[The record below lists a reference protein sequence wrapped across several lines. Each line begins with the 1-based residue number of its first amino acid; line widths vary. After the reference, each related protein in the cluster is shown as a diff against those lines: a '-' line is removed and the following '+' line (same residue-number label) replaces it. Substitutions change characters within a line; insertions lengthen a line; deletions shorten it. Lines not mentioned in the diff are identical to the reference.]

1 MHLVQL
7 EHQSWEVTMAEDD
20 KLTFRRYED
29 GDHVTTQWNK
39 DVVQNG
45 LAEICPAYIHRTPPC
60 QASCPSGHDIRGWLS
75 IVRGIDKPVGDTTW
89 QEYAFRRMTMAN
101 PFPSVMGRVCPAPC
115 EDGCNR
121 NEVEEAVG
129 INAVEQY
136 VGDWAL
142 QQNLTYPT
150 PAQDSGKKVAIV
162 GGGCAGLTA
171 AFFLRQNGH
180 ACTIFDEYA
189 QLGGMMVFGIPGY
202 RTPRSVLEGEI
213 NRIIDMGV
221 EVKLNTRV
229 GTDVSVQELE
239 RDYDAIFW
247 GIGAVA
253 GKTLPIPGGDAA
265 NVVDGMSYLR
275 AFNED
280 RLKYLSGR
288 ILVIGAGDTS
298 MDVLAVARRI
308 GNIHNTTQ
316 KDRPENVILGYT
328 VHDVASVARRN
339 GADVWVVYRRPIT
352 QAPATKHE
360 LDAVIREGV
369 EIHDGLSPVEV
380 IKDEDGRAKALR
392 VVPVELVNGELKTK
406 DGEEFDI
413 ECSLIVSATGQT
425 GDFTGIEE
433 FDNGHGL
440 MDADKVYQVVGKPGH
455 FVGGDAIKPHLL
467 TTAIGQASIAAEGIH
482 HYLMG
487 KEIPARPK
495 VDTHHFKLLDEL
507 RERELEPTQFDNV
520 DAWGTDAANF
530 AVHNYED
537 RAATEIA
544 TSDQLHLAYFEQV
557 PMNRRQE
564 ANITSEDVLNNFH
577 ERFSALEEQK
587 TIDEAK
593 RCMSCGMCF
602 ECDNCVVYCPE
613 DAIFRVK
620 KEQRAM
626 GRYVDTDYDKC
637 VGCHICADVCPSG
650 YIKMGLSY

>member
-1 MHLVQL
+1 M
-7 EHQSWEVTMAEDD
+7 EE

-29 GDHVTTQWNK
+29 GDHVTTQWSK

-45 LAEICPAYIHRTPPC
+45 LSEICPTYVHRTPPC

-75 IVRGIDKPVGDTTW
+75 IVRGIDKPVGDMTW
-89 QEYAFRRMTMAN
+89 QEHAFRRMTMSN

-142 QQNLTYPT
+142 DQNLTYSVPE
-150 PAQDSGKKVAIV
+150 QDSGKKVAIV

-171 AFFLRQNGH
+171 AYFLRQKGH
-180 ACTIFDEYA
+180 ACTVFDEYD

-229 GTDVSVQELE
+229 GTDVSVEELE
-239 RDYDAIFW
+239 RDYDAVFW
-247 GIGAVA
+247 GIGAVS
-253 GKTLPIPGGDAA
+253 GKKLPIPGGDAP

-280 RLKYLSGR
+280 RLKYISGR
-288 ILVIGAGDTS
+288 ILVIGAGDTA

-308 GNIHNTTQ
+308 GNIHNVTV
-316 KDRPENVILGYT
+316 KDRPESVILGHT
-328 VHDVASVARRN
+328 VHDVASVAKRT
-339 GADVWVVYRRPIT
+339 GADVWVVYRRPISE
-352 QAPATKHE
+352 APATKHE

-380 IKDEDGRAKALR
+380 ILDEDGRAKALR
-392 VVPVELVNGELKTK
+392 VVPVELVDGKLVPKE
-406 DGEEFDI
+406 GEEFDI
-413 ECSLIVSATGQT
+413 ECTLIVSATGQT
-425 GDFTGIEE
+425 GDYTGIEE
-433 FDNGHGL
+433 FDNGWGL
-440 MDADKVYQVVGKPGH
+440 MNADKVYQVEGKPGH
-455 FVGGDAIKPHLL
+455 FVAGDAVNPHLL
-467 TTAIGQASIAAEGIH
+467 TTAIGQASIAAEGLH
-482 HYLMG
+482 HYMMDQ
-487 KEIPARPK
+487 EIPSRPK
-495 VDTHHFKLLDEL
+495 IDTHHFKLLDEL
-507 RERELEPTQFDNV
+507 RVRELEPAAFETHE
-520 DAWGTDAANF
+520 AWGTDTAEF
-530 AVHNYED
+530 AIHNYED
-537 RAATEIA
+537 RSATEIA
-544 TSDQLHLAYFEQV
+544 THDQLHMAYFDHE
-557 PMNRRQE
+557 PMNRRDE
-564 ANITSEDVLNNFH
+564 ANITADKVLNNFQ

-587 TIDEAK
+587 TIDEAA

-620 KEQRAM
+620 KDQRAM

-650 YIKMGLSY
+650 YIKMGLHY

>member
-1 MHLVQL
+1 M
-7 EHQSWEVTMAEDD
+7 ED

-29 GDHVTTQWNK
+29 GDYVTKQWSK

-45 LAEICPAYIHRTPPC
+45 LSEICPTYVHRTPPC

-75 IVRGIDKPVGDTTW
+75 IVRGIDKPVGDMTW
-89 QEYAFRRMTMAN
+89 QEHAFRRMSMSN

-142 QQNLTYPT
+142 EQNMTYSVPEH
-150 PAQDSGKKVAIV
+150 DSGKKVAIV

-171 AFFLRQNGH
+171 AYFLRQKGH
-180 ACTIFDEYA
+180 ACTVFDEYE

-229 GTDVSVQELE
+229 GRDVSVSDLE
-239 RDYDAIFW
+239 RDYDAVFW
-247 GIGAVA
+247 GIGAVS
-253 GKTLPIPGGDAA
+253 GKTLPIPGGDAP

-280 RLKYLSGR
+280 RLKYISGR
-288 ILVIGAGDTS
+288 ILVIGAGDTA

-308 GNIHNTTQ
+308 GNIHGVTQ
-316 KDRPENVILGYT
+316 KDRPESVILGHT
-328 VHDVASVARRN
+328 VHDVASVAKRT
-339 GADVWVVYRRPIT
+339 GADVWVVYRRPISE
-352 QAPATKHE
+352 APATKHE

-392 VVPVELVNGELKTK
+392 VVPVEMVDGKLQPKE
-406 DGEEFDI
+406 GEEFEI
-413 ECSLIVSATGQT
+413 ECTLIVSATGQQ
-425 GDFTGIEE
+425 GDYTGIEE
-433 FDNGHGL
+433 FDNGWGL
-440 MDADKVYQVVGKPGH
+440 MDADNVYQVKDKPGH
-455 FVGGDAIKPHLL
+455 FVAGDAVNPHLL
-467 TTAIGQASIAAEGIH
+467 TTAIGQASIAAEGLH
-482 HYLMG
+482 HYLMDQ
-487 KEIPARPK
+487 EIPSRPK
-495 VDTHHFKLLDEL
+495 IDTHHFKLLEEL
-507 RERELEPTQFDNV
+507 RVRELEPSSFEIQE
-520 DAWGTDAANF
+520 AWGTDTAEF
-530 AVHNYED
+530 AIHNYED
-537 RAATEIA
+537 RSSTELATH
-544 TSDQLHLAYFEQV
+544 DQLHMAYFDHE

-564 ANITSEDVLNNFH
+564 ANITADEVLNNFQ
-577 ERFSALEEQK
+577 ERFSSLEEQK
-587 TIDEAK
+587 AVDEAE

-620 KEQRAM
+620 KDQRAM

-650 YIKMGLSY
+650 YIKMGLTY

>member
-1 MHLVQL
+1 
-7 EHQSWEVTMAEDD
+7 MAED
-20 KLTFRRYED
+20 KLTFRIYED
-29 GDHVTTQWNK
+29 GDHVTSEWNK

-45 LAEICPAYIHRTPPC
+45 LSEICPAYIHRTPPC

-75 IVRGIDKPVGDTTW
+75 IVRGIDKPTGDTTW
-89 QEYAFRRMTMAN
+89 QEYAFRRMAMSN

-129 INAVEQY
+129 INAVEQH

-142 QQNLTYPT
+142 QHNLTFPT
-150 PAQDSGKKVAIV
+150 PGQDSGKKVAIV

-171 AFFLRQNGH
+171 AFFLRQKGH
-180 ACTIFDEYA
+180 ACTIFDEYNA
-189 QLGGMMVFGIPGY
+189 LGGMMVFGIPGY

-229 GTDVSVQELE
+229 GTDVSVKELE

-253 GKTLPIPGGDAA
+253 GRALSVPGGDAP
-265 NVVDGMSYLR
+265 NCVDGMSYLR
-275 AFNED
+275 AFNEG
-280 RLKYLSGR
+280 RLRYLDGR
-288 ILVIGAGDTS
+288 VLVIGAGDTA

-308 GNIHNTTQ
+308 GNINNITE
-316 KDRPENVILGYT
+316 KDRPDNVILGHT
-328 VHDVASVARRN
+328 VHDVATAARRSS
-339 GADVWVVYRRPIT
+339 ADVWVIYRRPISE
-352 QAPATKHE
+352 APATKHE

-369 EIHDGLSPVEV
+369 EIHDRLSPLEV
-380 IKDEDGRAKALR
+380 ILDDMGRAKALK
-392 VVPVELVNGELKTK
+392 VAPVETVDGELQVK
-406 DGEEFDI
+406 EEEAFDI
-413 ECSLIVSATGQT
+413 ECKLIVSAVGQK
-425 GDFTGIEE
+425 GDYTGIEE
-433 FDNGHGL
+433 FDNGWGL
-440 MDADKVYQVVGKPGH
+440 MDADKVFQVVDKPGH

-487 KEIPARPK
+487 QEIPARPK
-495 VDTHHFKLLDEL
+495 IDTHHFKLLDEL
-507 RERELEPTQFDNV
+507 RERELEPKEYGNEEV
-520 DAWGTDAANF
+520 WGTDSADF

-537 RAATEIA
+537 RAKTEIA
-544 TSDQLHLAYFEQV
+544 THDQLHMAYFEEE

-564 ANITSEDVLNNFH
+564 ANITSEDVLNNFQ

-620 KEQRAM
+620 KDQQAM

>member
-1 MHLVQL
+1 M
-7 EHQSWEVTMAEDD
+7 ED

-29 GDHVTTQWNK
+29 GDYVTKQWSK

-45 LAEICPAYIHRTPPC
+45 LSEICPTYVHRTPPC

-75 IVRGIDKPVGDTTW
+75 IVRGIDKPVGDMTW
-89 QEYAFRRMTMAN
+89 QEHAFRRMSMSN

-142 QQNLTYPT
+142 EQNMTYSVPE
-150 PAQDSGKKVAIV
+150 QGSGKNVAIV

-171 AFFLRQNGH
+171 AYFLRQKGH
-180 ACTIFDEYA
+180 ACTVFDEYD

-229 GTDVSVQELE
+229 GRDVSVSDLE
-239 RDYDAIFW
+239 RDYDAVFW
-247 GIGAVA
+247 GIGAVS
-253 GKTLPIPGGDAA
+253 GKTLPIPGGDAP

-280 RLKYLSGR
+280 RLKFISGR
-288 ILVIGAGDTS
+288 ILVIGAGDTA

-308 GNIHNTTQ
+308 GNIHGVTQ
-316 KDRPENVILGYT
+316 KDRPESVILGHT
-328 VHDVASVARRN
+328 VHDVASVAKRT

-352 QAPATKHE
+352 EAPATKHE

-392 VVPVELVNGELKTK
+392 VVPVELVDGKLQPKE
-406 DGEEFDI
+406 GEEFEI
-413 ECSLIVSATGQT
+413 ECTLIVSATGQA
-425 GDFTGIEE
+425 GDYTGIEE
-433 FDNGHGL
+433 FDNGWGL
-440 MDADKVYQVVGKPGH
+440 MDADNVYQVKGKPGH
-455 FVGGDAIKPHLL
+455 FVAGDAVNPHLL
-467 TTAIGQASIAAEGIH
+467 TTAIGQASIAAEGLH
-482 HYLMG
+482 HYLMD
-487 KEIPARPK
+487 KEIPSRPK
-495 VDTHHFKLLDEL
+495 IDTHHFKLLEEL
-507 RERELEPTQFDNV
+507 RVRELEPSSFEIQE
-520 DAWGTDAANF
+520 AWGTDTAEF
-530 AVHNYED
+530 AIHNYED
-537 RAATEIA
+537 RSSTELATH
-544 TSDQLHLAYFEQV
+544 DQLHMAYFDHE

-564 ANITSEDVLNNFH
+564 ANITADEVLNNFQ
-577 ERFSALEEQK
+577 ERFSSLEEQK
-587 TIDEAK
+587 AVDEAE

-620 KEQRAM
+620 KDQRAM

-650 YIKMGLSY
+650 YIKMGLTY

>member
-1 MHLVQL
+1 
-7 EHQSWEVTMAEDD
+7 MAE
-20 KLTFRRYED
+20 KLTFRLYED
-29 GDHVTTQWNK
+29 GDHITKQWSK
-39 DVVQNG
+39 SVVQNG
-45 LAEICPAYIHRTPPC
+45 LSEICPTYIHRTPPC

-75 IVRGIDKPVGDTTW
+75 IVRGIDKPVGDMTW
-89 QEYAFRRMTMAN
+89 QEHAFWRMTSAN

-142 QQNLTYPT
+142 KQDLTFSVPE
-150 PAQDSGKKVAIV
+150 QDSGKKVAII

-171 AFFLRQNGH
+171 AYFLRKQGH
-180 ACTIFDEYA
+180 ACTIFDEYDK
-189 QLGGMMVFGIPGY
+189 LGGMMVFGIPGY
-202 RTPRSVLEGEI
+202 RTPRSVLDGEI

-229 GTDVSVQELE
+229 GTDVSVEELE
-239 RDYDAIFW
+239 RDYDAILW

-253 GKTLPIPGGDAA
+253 GKKLPIPGGDAP

-280 RLKYLSGR
+280 RLKYISGR
-288 ILVIGAGDTS
+288 ILVIGAGDTA

-308 GNIHNTTQ
+308 GNIKNTTQ

-328 VHDVASVARRN
+328 VHDVASIAKRQ
-339 GADVWVVYRRPIT
+339 GADVWVVYRRPIS
-352 QAPATKHE
+352 QAPATQHE
-360 LDAVIREGV
+360 LDAVIQEGV
-369 EIHDGLSPVEV
+369 EIHDGLSPIEV

-392 VVPVELVNGELKTK
+392 VVPVEEVDGKLCPKE
-406 DGEEFDI
+406 GEEFDI
-413 ECSLIVSATGQT
+413 ECTLIVSATGQT
-425 GDFTGIEE
+425 GDYTGIEE
-433 FDNGHGL
+433 FDNGRGL
-440 MDADKVYQVVGKPGH
+440 MDADKTYQVAGKPGH
-455 FVGGDAIKPHLL
+455 FVAGDAINPHLL
-467 TTAIGQASIAAEGIH
+467 TTAIGQASIAAESLH
-482 HYLMG
+482 HYLMD
-487 KEIPARPK
+487 KEIPSRPK
-495 VDTHHFKLLDEL
+495 IDTHHFKLLEEL
-507 RERELEPTQFDNV
+507 RTRELEPAPFDNEE
-520 DAWGTDAANF
+520 AWGTDSSDF
-530 AVHNYED
+530 AIHNYED
-537 RAATEIA
+537 RSKTEIA
-544 TSDQLHLAYFEQV
+544 THDQLHLAYFEHEL
-557 PMNRRQE
+557 MNRRQE
-564 ANITSEDVLNNFH
+564 ANISAESVLNNFQ

-587 TIDEAK
+587 AVDEAA

-620 KEQRAM
+620 KDQRAM

-650 YIKMGLSY
+650 YIKMGLTY

>member
-1 MHLVQL
+1 
-7 EHQSWEVTMAEDD
+7 MAGD
-20 KLTFRRYED
+20 KLTFRRYKD
-29 GDHVTTQWNK
+29 GDYITTQWNK

-45 LAEICPAYIHRTPPC
+45 LSEICPAYIHRTPPC

-89 QEYAFRRMTMAN
+89 QEYAFRRMTMSN

-129 INAVEQY
+129 INAVEQH

-142 QQNLTYPT
+142 QQNLTFPT
-150 PAQDSGKKVAIV
+150 SGSDSGKKVAIV

-171 AFFLRQNGH
+171 AFFLRQKGH
-180 ACTIFDEYA
+180 ACTIFDEYD

-229 GTDVSVQELE
+229 GTDVSVEELE

-247 GIGAVA
+247 GIGAVSGRA
-253 GKTLPIPGGDAA
+253 LSVPGGDAP
-265 NVVDGMSYLR
+265 NCVDGMSYLR
-275 AFNED
+275 AFNEG
-280 RLKYLSGR
+280 RLRYLDGR
-288 ILVIGAGDTS
+288 VLVIGAGDTA

-308 GNIHNTTQ
+308 GNINNITD
-316 KDRPENVILGYT
+316 KDRPDNVILGHT
-328 VHDVASVARRN
+328 VHDVATAARRSS
-339 GADVWVVYRRPIT
+339 ADVWVVYRRPISE
-352 QAPATKHE
+352 APATKHE

-369 EIHDGLSPVEV
+369 EIHDRLSPLEV
-380 IKDEDGRAKALR
+380 ILDDMGRAKALK
-392 VVPVELVNGELKTK
+392 VAPVESVDGELQVKE
-406 DGEEFDI
+406 DEAFDI
-413 ECSLIVSATGQT
+413 ECKLIVSAVGQQ
-425 GDFTGIEE
+425 GDYTGIEE
-433 FDNGHGL
+433 FDNGRGL

-482 HYLMG
+482 HYLLG
-487 KEIPARPK
+487 QEIPKRPK
-495 VDTHHFKLLDEL
+495 IDTHHFKLLDEL
-507 RERELEPTQFDNV
+507 RERELEPEKFEHKE
-520 DAWGTDAANF
+520 AWGTDSANF

-544 TSDQLHLAYFEQV
+544 THDQLHMAYFEEV

-564 ANITSEDVLNNFH
+564 ANITSEDVLNNFQ

-587 TIDEAK
+587 AIDEAK

-620 KEQRAM
+620 KEQHAM
-626 GRYVDTDYDKC
+626 GRYVDTDYNKC

>member
-1 MHLVQL
+1 
-7 EHQSWEVTMAEDD
+7 MAED

-45 LAEICPAYIHRTPPC
+45 LSEICPAYIHRTPPC

-75 IVRGIDKPVGDTTW
+75 IVRGIDKPADGTPW
-89 QEYAFRRMTMAN
+89 EEYAFRRMTVSN

-129 INAVEQY
+129 INSVEQY

-142 QQNLTYPT
+142 KENLTFPT
-150 PAQDSGKKVAIV
+150 PGKDSGKKVAIV

-171 AFFLRQNGH
+171 AFFLRQQGH
-180 ACTIFDEYA
+180 ACTIFDEYD

-213 NRIIDMGV
+213 QRIIDMGV

-229 GTDVSVQELE
+229 GTDVSIEDLE

-253 GKTLPIPGGDAA
+253 GKRIPIPGGDAP

-280 RLKYLSGR
+280 RLKYLNGR
-288 ILVIGAGDTS
+288 ILVIGAGDTA

-308 GNIHNTTQ
+308 GNISKTTK

-328 VHDVASVARRN
+328 VHDVASVAKRK
-339 GADVWVVYRRPIT
+339 GADVWVVYRRPISE
-352 QAPATKHE
+352 APATKHE

-380 IKDEDGRAKALR
+380 ILDEEGRAKALR
-392 VVPVELVNGELKTK
+392 VVPVELVDDELKTK
-406 DGEEFDI
+406 DGEEFEI

-425 GDFTGIEE
+425 GDYTGIEE
-433 FDNGHGL
+433 LDNGWGL
-440 MDADKVYQVVGKPGH
+440 MNADKVFRVEGKPGH
-455 FVGGDAIKPHLL
+455 FVAGDAVNPHLL
-467 TTAIGQASIAAEGIH
+467 TTAIGQASIASESIH

-487 KEIPARPK
+487 EDIPARPK
-495 VDTHHFKLLDEL
+495 IDTHHFKLLDEL
-507 RERELEPTQFDNV
+507 RSRHLEPAEFENKE
-520 DAWGTDAANF
+520 AWGTDTAKF

-537 RAATEIA
+537 RSATEIA
-544 TSDQLHLAYFEQV
+544 THDQLHMAYFEEV
-557 PMNRRQE
+557 PMNRRDE
-564 ANITSEDVLNNFH
+564 ANITAEDVLNNFQ

-587 TIDEAK
+587 AIDEAE

-613 DAIFRVK
+613 DAIFKVK
-620 KEQRAM
+620 QDQYAV
-626 GRYVDTDYDKC
+626 GRYVDTDYDRC

>member
-1 MHLVQL
+1 
-7 EHQSWEVTMAEDD
+7 MAE
-20 KLTFRRYED
+20 KLTFRLYED
-29 GDHVTTQWNK
+29 GDHITKQWSK
-39 DVVQNG
+39 SVVQNG
-45 LAEICPAYIHRTPPC
+45 LSEICPTYIHRTPPC

-75 IVRGIDKPVGDTTW
+75 IVRGIDKPVGDMTW
-89 QEYAFRRMTMAN
+89 QEHAFWRMTSAN

-142 QQNLTYPT
+142 KQDLTFSVPE
-150 PAQDSGKKVAIV
+150 QDSGKKVAIV

-171 AFFLRQNGH
+171 AYFLRKQGH
-180 ACTIFDEYA
+180 ACTIFDEYDK
-189 QLGGMMVFGIPGY
+189 LGGMMVFGIPGY
-202 RTPRSVLEGEI
+202 RTPRSVLDGEI

-221 EVKLNTRV
+221 ELKLNTRV
-229 GTDVSVQELE
+229 GTDVSVEELE
-239 RDYDAIFW
+239 RDYDAILW

-253 GKTLPIPGGDAA
+253 GKKLPIPGGDAP

-280 RLKYLSGR
+280 RLKYISGR
-288 ILVIGAGDTS
+288 ILVIGAGDTA

-308 GNIHNTTQ
+308 GNIKNTTQ

-328 VHDVASVARRN
+328 VHDVASIAKRQ

-352 QAPATKHE
+352 QAPATQHE

-369 EIHDGLSPVEV
+369 EIHDGLSPIEV
-380 IKDEDGRAKALR
+380 IKDEEGRAKALR
-392 VVPVELVNGELKTK
+392 VVPVEEVDGKLCPKE
-406 DGEEFDI
+406 GEEFDI

-425 GDFTGIEE
+425 GDYTGIEE
-433 FDNGHGL
+433 FDNGRGL
-440 MDADKVYQVVGKPGH
+440 MDADKTYQVAGKPGH
-455 FVGGDAIKPHLL
+455 FVAGDAINPHLL
-467 TTAIGQASIAAEGIH
+467 TTAIGQASIAAESLH
-482 HYLMG
+482 HYLMD
-487 KEIPARPK
+487 KEIPSRPK
-495 VDTHHFKLLDEL
+495 IDTHHFKLLEEL
-507 RERELEPTQFDNV
+507 RTRELEPAPFDNEE
-520 DAWGTDAANF
+520 AWGTDSSNF
-530 AVHNYED
+530 AIHNYED
-537 RAATEIA
+537 RSKTEIA
-544 TSDQLHLAYFEQV
+544 THDQLHLAYFEHEL
-557 PMNRRQE
+557 MNRRQE
-564 ANITSEDVLNNFH
+564 ANISAESVLNNFQ

-587 TIDEAK
+587 AIDEAA

-620 KEQRAM
+620 KDQQAM

-650 YIKMGLSY
+650 YIKMGLTY

>member
-1 MHLVQL
+1 
-7 EHQSWEVTMAEDD
+7 MAEEKFTLRRYKDDDD
-20 KLTFRRYED
+20 KISE
-29 GDHVTTQWNK
+29 WNK

-45 LAEICPAYIHRTPPC
+45 LSEICPTYVHRTPPC

-75 IVRGIDKPVGDTTW
+75 IVRGLDKPLGDTSW
-89 QEYAFRRMTMAN
+89 QEYAFRRMSKSN

-121 NEVEEAVG
+121 NELEEAIG

-142 QQNLTYPT
+142 QQNLTYAT
-150 PAQDSGKKVAIV
+150 PGKDSGKKVAIV

-171 AFFLRQNGH
+171 AFFLRQHGH
-180 ACTIFDEYA
+180 ACTIFDEYS

-229 GTDVSVQELE
+229 GTDVSVEELE
-239 RDYDAIFW
+239 RDYNAVFW

-253 GKTLPIPGGDAA
+253 GKNIPIPGGDAP
-265 NVVDGMSYLR
+265 NCVDGMSYLR

-280 RLKYLSGR
+280 RLKYLDGR
-288 ILVIGAGDTS
+288 VLVIGAGDTA

-308 GNIHNTTQ
+308 GNIHNITE
-316 KDRPENVILGYT
+316 KDRPDNVILGHT
-328 VHDVASVARRN
+328 VHDVATAAKRTS
-339 GADVWVVYRRPIT
+339 ADVWVIYRRPII

-369 EIHDGLSPVEV
+369 EIHDGLSPLEV
-380 IKDEDGRAKALR
+380 IQDEQGRAKALR
-392 VVPVELVNGELKTK
+392 VAPVENV
-406 DGEEFDI
+406 DGKLHVKEDEAFDI
-413 ECSLIVSATGQT
+413 DCKLVVSATGQT
-425 GDFTGIEE
+425 GNYTGIEE
-433 FDNGHGL
+433 FDNGNGL

-455 FVGGDAIKPHLL
+455 FVAGDAIKPHLL
-467 TTAIGQASIAAEGIH
+467 TTAIGQASIAAEGLH
-482 HYLMG
+482 HYLIEQ
-487 KEIPARPK
+487 EIPSRPK
-495 VDTHHFKLLDEL
+495 VDTHHFQLLDEL
-507 RERELEPTQFDNV
+507 RTRELEPEDFEHMET
-520 DAWGTDAANF
+520 WGTDNADF

-537 RAATEIA
+537 RSFAEIA
-544 TSDQLHLAYFEQV
+544 TSDLLHMAYFEKE

-564 ANITSEDVLNNFH
+564 ANITSEDVLNNFQ
-577 ERFSALEEQK
+577 ERFSALEEEK
-587 TIDEAK
+587 TINEAG

-602 ECDNCVVYCPE
+602 ECDNCVIYCPE
-613 DAIFRVK
+613 VAIFKVSK
-620 KEQRAM
+620 DQHAM

-650 YIKMGLSY
+650 YIKMGLG

>member
-1 MHLVQL
+1 
-7 EHQSWEVTMAEDD
+7 MAE
-20 KLTFRRYED
+20 KLTFRLYED
-29 GDHVTTQWNK
+29 GDHITKQWSK
-39 DVVQNG
+39 SVVQNG
-45 LAEICPAYIHRTPPC
+45 LSEICPTYIHRTPPC

-75 IVRGIDKPVGDTTW
+75 IVRGIDKPVGDMTW
-89 QEYAFRRMTMAN
+89 QEHAFWRMTSAN

-142 QQNLTYPT
+142 KQDLTFSVPE
-150 PAQDSGKKVAIV
+150 QDSGKKVAIV

-171 AFFLRQNGH
+171 AYFLRKQGH
-180 ACTIFDEYA
+180 ACTIFDEYDK
-189 QLGGMMVFGIPGY
+189 LGGMMVFGIPGY
-202 RTPRSVLEGEI
+202 RTPRSVLDGEI

-229 GTDVSVQELE
+229 GTDVSVEELE
-239 RDYDAIFW
+239 RDYDAILW

-253 GKTLPIPGGDAA
+253 GKKLPIPGGDAP

-280 RLKYLSGR
+280 RLKYISGR
-288 ILVIGAGDTS
+288 ILVIGAGDTA

-308 GNIHNTTQ
+308 GNIKNTTQ

-328 VHDVASVARRN
+328 VHDVASIAKRQ
-339 GADVWVVYRRPIT
+339 GADVWVVYRRPIS
-352 QAPATKHE
+352 QAPATQHE
-360 LDAVIREGV
+360 LDAVIQEGV
-369 EIHDGLSPVEV
+369 EIHDGLSPIEV

-392 VVPVELVNGELKTK
+392 VVPVEEVDGKLCPKE
-406 DGEEFDI
+406 GEEFDI
-413 ECSLIVSATGQT
+413 ECTLIVSATGQT
-425 GDFTGIEE
+425 GDYTGIEE
-433 FDNGHGL
+433 FDNGRGL
-440 MDADKVYQVVGKPGH
+440 MDADKTYQVAGKPGH
-455 FVGGDAIKPHLL
+455 FVAGDAINPHLL
-467 TTAIGQASIAAEGIH
+467 TTAIGQASIAAESLH
-482 HYLMG
+482 HYLMD
-487 KEIPARPK
+487 KEIPSRPK
-495 VDTHHFKLLDEL
+495 IDTHHFKLLEEL
-507 RERELEPTQFDNV
+507 RTRELEPAPFDNEE
-520 DAWGTDAANF
+520 AWGTDSSDF
-530 AVHNYED
+530 AIHNYED
-537 RAATEIA
+537 RSKTEIA
-544 TSDQLHLAYFEQV
+544 THDQLHLAYFEHEL
-557 PMNRRQE
+557 MNRRQE
-564 ANITSEDVLNNFH
+564 ANISAESVLNNFQ

-587 TIDEAK
+587 AVDEAA

-620 KEQRAM
+620 KDQRAM

-650 YIKMGLSY
+650 YIKMGLTY

>member
-1 MHLVQL
+1 
-7 EHQSWEVTMAEDD
+7 MAED

-29 GDHVTTQWNK
+29 GDHVTTQWNR

-45 LAEICPAYIHRTPPC
+45 LSEICPTYIHRTPPC

-75 IVRGIDKPVGDTTW
+75 IVRGIDKPKEGTTW
-89 QEYAFRRMTMAN
+89 EEYAFRRMTMSN

-142 QQNLTYPT
+142 HKNLTFPT
-150 PAQDSGKKVAIV
+150 PGKDSGKKVAIV

-171 AFFLRQNGH
+171 AFFLRQKGH
-180 ACTIFDEYA
+180 ACTIFDEYS

-229 GTDVSVQELE
+229 GTDVSVQDLE

-253 GKTLPIPGGDAA
+253 GKILPIPGGDAP

-280 RLKYLSGR
+280 RLKYLAGR

-308 GNIHNTTQ
+308 GNVHNITK
-316 KDRPENVILGYT
+316 KDRPEHVILGYT
-328 VHDVASVARRN
+328 VHDVASVARRK
-339 GADVWVVYRRPIT
+339 GADVWVIYRRPIS

-380 IKDEDGRAKALR
+380 IKDEDGRAIALR
-392 VVPVELVNGELKTK
+392 VVPVELVDGELKTK
-406 DGEEFDI
+406 DGEEFNID
-413 ECSLIVSATGQT
+413 CSLIVSATGQK
-425 GDFTGIEE
+425 GDYTGIEE
-433 FDNGHGL
+433 FDNGRGL

-455 FVGGDAIKPHLL
+455 FVGGDAVYPHLL
-467 TTAIGQASIAAEGIH
+467 TTAIGQASIASEGIH

-487 KEIPARPK
+487 QEIPARPK
-495 VDTHHFKLLDEL
+495 IDTHHFKLLDEL
-507 RERELEPTQFDNV
+507 RERELEPQEYDNEHV
-520 DAWGTDAANF
+520 WATDSANF

-537 RAATEIA
+537 RATTEIA
-544 TSDQLHLAYFEQV
+544 ASDQLHLAYFDEV

-564 ANITSEDVLNNFH
+564 ANITAEEVLNNFQ

-620 KEQRAM
+620 KDQRAM

-650 YIKMGLSY
+650 YIKMGLTY

>member
-1 MHLVQL
+1 
-7 EHQSWEVTMAEDD
+7 MAEKNFTLRRYKDDDD
-20 KLTFRRYED
+20 KISE
-29 GDHVTTQWNK
+29 WNK

-45 LAEICPAYIHRTPPC
+45 LSEICPTYVHRTPPC

-75 IVRGIDKPVGDTTW
+75 IVRGLDKPVGDTTW
-89 QEYAFRRMTMAN
+89 QEYAFRRMTKSN

-121 NEVEEAVG
+121 NELEEAIG

-142 QQNLTYPT
+142 KQNLTHPE
-150 PAQDSGKKVAIV
+150 PGKDSGKKVAIV

-171 AFFLRQNGH
+171 AFFLRQQGH
-180 ACTIFDEYA
+180 ACTIFDEYS

-229 GTDVSVQELE
+229 GSDVSVEELE

-253 GKTLPIPGGDAA
+253 GKNIPIPGGDAP
-265 NVVDGMSYLR
+265 NCVDGMSYLR
-275 AFNED
+275 AFNEE
-280 RLKYLSGR
+280 RLKYLDGR
-288 ILVIGAGDTS
+288 VLVIGAGDTA

-308 GNIHNTTQ
+308 GNIHNITE
-316 KDRPENVILGYT
+316 KDRPDNVILGHT
-328 VHDVASVARRN
+328 IHDVATAAKRKS
-339 GADVWVVYRRPIT
+339 ADVWVIYRRPIT

-360 LDAVIREGV
+360 LEAVIREGV
-369 EIHDGLSPVEV
+369 EIHDGLSPLEV
-380 IKDEDGRAKALR
+380 IKDEQGRAKALR
-392 VVPVELVNGELKTK
+392 VAPVEQV
-406 DGEEFDI
+406 DGKLEVKEDEAFDI
-413 ECSLIVSATGQT
+413 DCKLVVSATGQT
-425 GDFTGIEE
+425 GNYEGIEDL
-433 FDNGHGL
+433 DNGRGL
-440 MDADKVYQVVGKPGH
+440 MDADNLYQVPGKPGH
-455 FVGGDAIKPHLL
+455 FAAGDVINPHLL

-487 KEIPARPK
+487 DEIPKRPK

-507 RERELEPTQFDNV
+507 RVRELEPEDFNHEET
-520 DAWGTDAANF
+520 WGTDSADF

-537 RAATEIA
+537 RSFAEIA
-544 TSDQLHLAYFEQV
+544 TSDLLHMAYFEEE
-557 PMNRRQE
+557 PMNRRDE
-564 ANITSEDVLNNFH
+564 ANINSEDVLNNFQ
-577 ERFSALEEQK
+577 ERFSALEEEK
-587 TIDEAK
+587 TVKEAG

-602 ECDNCVVYCPE
+602 ECDNCLIYCPE
-613 DAIFRVK
+613 VAIFKVSK
-620 KEQRAM
+620 DQHAM

-637 VGCHICADVCPSG
+637 VGCHICAEVCPCG
-650 YIKMGLSY
+650 YIKMGLG

>member
-1 MHLVQL
+1 M
-7 EHQSWEVTMAEDD
+7 ED

-29 GDHVTTQWNK
+29 GDYVTKQWSK

-45 LAEICPAYIHRTPPC
+45 LSEICPTYVHRTPPC

-75 IVRGIDKPVGDTTW
+75 IVRGIDKPVGDMTW
-89 QEYAFRRMTMAN
+89 QEHAFRRMSMSN

-142 QQNLTYPT
+142 EQNMTYSVPE
-150 PAQDSGKKVAIV
+150 QGSGKKVAIV

-171 AFFLRQNGH
+171 AYFLRQKGH
-180 ACTIFDEYA
+180 ACTVFDEYD

-229 GTDVSVQELE
+229 GRDVSVSDLE
-239 RDYDAIFW
+239 RDYDAVFW
-247 GIGAVA
+247 GIGAVS
-253 GKTLPIPGGDAA
+253 GKKLPIPGGDAP

-280 RLKYLSGR
+280 RLKYISGR
-288 ILVIGAGDTS
+288 ILVIGAGDTA

-308 GNIHNTTQ
+308 GNIHGVTQ
-316 KDRPENVILGYT
+316 KDRPESVILGHT
-328 VHDVASVARRN
+328 VHDVASVAKRT

-352 QAPATKHE
+352 EAPATKHE

-392 VVPVELVNGELKTK
+392 VVPVELVDGKLQPKE
-406 DGEEFDI
+406 GEEFEID
-413 ECSLIVSATGQT
+413 CTLIVSATGQA
-425 GDFTGIEE
+425 GDYTGIEE
-433 FDNGHGL
+433 FDNGWGL
-440 MDADKVYQVVGKPGH
+440 MDADNVYQVKGKPGH
-455 FVGGDAIKPHLL
+455 FVAGDAVNPHLL
-467 TTAIGQASIAAEGIH
+467 TTAIGQASIAAEGLH
-482 HYLMG
+482 HYLMD
-487 KEIPARPK
+487 KEIPSRPK
-495 VDTHHFKLLDEL
+495 IDTHHFKLLEEL
-507 RERELEPTQFDNV
+507 RVRELEPSSFEV
-520 DAWGTDAANF
+520 KEAWGTDTAEF
-530 AVHNYED
+530 AIHNYED
-537 RAATEIA
+537 RSATELA
-544 TSDQLHLAYFEQV
+544 SHDQLHMAYFDHE

-564 ANITSEDVLNNFH
+564 ANITADEVLNNFQ
-577 ERFSALEEQK
+577 ERFSSLEEQK
-587 TIDEAK
+587 AVDEAE

-620 KEQRAM
+620 KDQRAM

-650 YIKMGLSY
+650 YIKMGLTY

>member
-1 MHLVQL
+1 M
-7 EHQSWEVTMAEDD
+7 ED

-29 GDHVTTQWNK
+29 GDYVTKQWSK

-45 LAEICPAYIHRTPPC
+45 LSEICPTYVHRTPPC

-75 IVRGIDKPVGDTTW
+75 IVRGIDKPVGDMTW
-89 QEYAFRRMTMAN
+89 QEHAFRRMSMSN

-142 QQNLTYPT
+142 EQNMTYSVPE
-150 PAQDSGKKVAIV
+150 QGSGKKVAIV

-171 AFFLRQNGH
+171 AYFLRQKGH
-180 ACTIFDEYA
+180 ACTVFDEYD

-229 GTDVSVQELE
+229 GRDVSVSDLE
-239 RDYDAIFW
+239 RDYDAVFW
-247 GIGAVA
+247 GIGAVS
-253 GKTLPIPGGDAA
+253 GKTLPIPGGDAP

-280 RLKYLSGR
+280 RLKYISGR
-288 ILVIGAGDTS
+288 ILVIGAGDTA

-308 GNIHNTTQ
+308 GNIHGITE
-316 KDRPENVILGYT
+316 KDRPESVILGHT
-328 VHDVASVARRN
+328 VHDVASVARRT

-352 QAPATKHE
+352 EAPATKHE

-392 VVPVELVNGELKTK
+392 VVPVEMVDGKLQPKE
-406 DGEEFDI
+406 GEEFEI
-413 ECSLIVSATGQT
+413 ECTLIVSATGQQ
-425 GDFTGIEE
+425 GDYTGIEE
-433 FDNGHGL
+433 FDNGWGL
-440 MDADKVYQVVGKPGH
+440 MDADNVYQVKGKPGH
-455 FVGGDAIKPHLL
+455 FVAGDAVNPHLL
-467 TTAIGQASIAAEGIH
+467 TTAIGQASIAAEGLH
-482 HYLMG
+482 HYLMDQ
-487 KEIPARPK
+487 EIPSRPK
-495 VDTHHFKLLDEL
+495 IDTHHFKLLEEL
-507 RERELEPTQFDNV
+507 RVRELEPSSFEIQE
-520 DAWGTDAANF
+520 AWGTDTAEF
-530 AVHNYED
+530 AIHNYED
-537 RAATEIA
+537 RSATELA
-544 TSDQLHLAYFEQV
+544 THDQLHMAYFDHE

-564 ANITSEDVLNNFH
+564 ANITADEVLNNFQ
-577 ERFSALEEQK
+577 ERFSSLEEQK
-587 TIDEAK
+587 AVDEAE

-620 KEQRAM
+620 KDQRAM

-650 YIKMGLSY
+650 YIKMGLTY

>member
-1 MHLVQL
+1 
-7 EHQSWEVTMAEDD
+7 MAE
-20 KLTFRRYED
+20 KLTFRLYED
-29 GDHVTTQWNK
+29 GDHITKQWSK
-39 DVVQNG
+39 SVVQNG
-45 LAEICPAYIHRTPPC
+45 LSEICPTYIHRTPPC

-75 IVRGIDKPVGDTTW
+75 IVRGIDKPVGDMTW
-89 QEYAFRRMTMAN
+89 QEHAFWRMTSAN

-142 QQNLTYPT
+142 KQDLTFSVPE
-150 PAQDSGKKVAIV
+150 QDSGKKVAII

-171 AFFLRQNGH
+171 AYFLRKQGH
-180 ACTIFDEYA
+180 ACTIFDEYDK
-189 QLGGMMVFGIPGY
+189 LGGMMVFGIPGY
-202 RTPRSVLEGEI
+202 RTPRSVLDGEI

-229 GTDVSVQELE
+229 GTDVSVEELE
-239 RDYDAIFW
+239 RDYDAILW

-253 GKTLPIPGGDAA
+253 GKKLPIPGGDAP

-280 RLKYLSGR
+280 RLKYISGR
-288 ILVIGAGDTS
+288 ILVIGAGDTA

-308 GNIHNTTQ
+308 GNIKNTTQ

-328 VHDVASVARRN
+328 VHDVASIAKRQ

-352 QAPATKHE
+352 QAPATQHE
-360 LDAVIREGV
+360 LDAVIQEGV
-369 EIHDGLSPVEV
+369 EIHDGLSPIEV
-380 IKDEDGRAKALR
+380 IKDEEGRARALR
-392 VVPVELVNGELKTK
+392 VVPVEEVDGKLCPKE
-406 DGEEFDI
+406 GEEFDI
-413 ECSLIVSATGQT
+413 ECTLIVSATGQT
-425 GDFTGIEE
+425 GDYTGIEE
-433 FDNGHGL
+433 FDNGRGL
-440 MDADKVYQVVGKPGH
+440 MDADKTYQVAGKPGH
-455 FVGGDAIKPHLL
+455 FVAGDAINPHLL
-467 TTAIGQASIAAEGIH
+467 TTAIGQASIAAESLH
-482 HYLMG
+482 HYLMD
-487 KEIPARPK
+487 KEIPSRPK
-495 VDTHHFKLLDEL
+495 IDTHHFKLLEEL
-507 RERELEPTQFDNV
+507 RTRELEPTSFDSEE
-520 DAWGTDAANF
+520 AWGTDSSDF
-530 AVHNYED
+530 AIHNYED
-537 RAATEIA
+537 RSKTEIA
-544 TSDQLHLAYFEQV
+544 THDQLHLAYFEHEL
-557 PMNRRQE
+557 MNRRQE
-564 ANITSEDVLNNFH
+564 ANISAESVLNNFQ

-587 TIDEAK
+587 AIDEAA

-620 KEQRAM
+620 KDQQAM

-650 YIKMGLSY
+650 YIKMGLTY

>member
-1 MHLVQL
+1 
-7 EHQSWEVTMAEDD
+7 MAED

-29 GDHVTTQWNK
+29 GDHVTTQWNT

-45 LAEICPAYIHRTPPC
+45 LAEICPTYIHRTPPC

-75 IVRGIDKPVGDTTW
+75 IVRGIDKPVGDTAW
-89 QEYAFRRMTMAN
+89 QEYAFRRMSMAN

-136 VGDWAL
+136 IGDWAL
-142 QQNLTYPT
+142 QQNLTYPSPT
-150 PAQDSGKKVAIV
+150 QDSGKKVAIV

-171 AFFLRQNGH
+171 AFFLRQKGH
-180 ACTIFDEYA
+180 ACTIFDEYS

-202 RTPRSVLEGEI
+202 RTPRSVMDGEI
-213 NRIIDMGV
+213 QRIIDMGV

-229 GTDVSVQELE
+229 GTDVSVKELE

-253 GKTLPIPGGDAA
+253 GKALPIPGGDAP
-265 NVVDGMSYLR
+265 NCVDGMSFLR
-275 AFNED
+275 AFNEG
-280 RLKYLSGR
+280 RLQYLNGR
-288 ILVIGAGDTS
+288 ILVIGAGDTG

-308 GNIHNTTQ
+308 GHIHNTTE

-328 VHDVASVARRN
+328 VHDVAAVARRK
-339 GADVWVVYRRPIT
+339 GADVWVIYRRPISE
-352 QAPATKHE
+352 APATKHE

-380 IKDEDGRAKALR
+380 IKDASGKAKALR
-392 VVPVELVNGELKTK
+392 VVPVEQIDGKLKPK

-425 GDFTGIEE
+425 GDYTGIEE
-433 FDNGHGL
+433 FDNGRGL
-440 MDADKVYQVVGKPGH
+440 MDADKIYQVVGKPGH
-455 FVGGDAIKPHLL
+455 FVGGDAVKPHLL
-467 TTAIGQASIAAEGIH
+467 TTAIGQASIAAQSIH

-487 KEIPARPK
+487 QEIPARPK
-495 VDTHHFKLLDEL
+495 VDSHHFKLLDEL
-507 RERELEPTQFDNV
+507 RERELEPKEYGKEEV
-520 DAWGTDAANF
+520 WGTDAADF

-544 TSDQLHLAYFEQV
+544 TSDLLHLAYFENT

-564 ANITSEDVLNNFH
+564 ANIDSEDVLNNFE
-577 ERFSALEEQK
+577 ERFSGLEEQK
-587 TIDEAK
+587 AVDEAK

-602 ECDNCVVYCPE
+602 ECDNCVIYCPE
-613 DAIFRVK
+613 DAIFRVNK
-620 KEQRAM
+620 DQRAM

-637 VGCHICADVCPSG
+637 VGCHICAEVCPSA
-650 YIKMGLSY
+650 YIKMGLI

>member
-1 MHLVQL
+1 
-7 EHQSWEVTMAEDD
+7 MAE
-20 KLTFRRYED
+20 KLTFRLYED
-29 GDHVTTQWNK
+29 GDHITKQWSK
-39 DVVQNG
+39 SVVQNG
-45 LAEICPAYIHRTPPC
+45 LSEICPTYIHRTPPC

-75 IVRGIDKPVGDTTW
+75 IVRGIDKPVGDMTW
-89 QEYAFRRMTMAN
+89 QEHAFWRMTSAN

-142 QQNLTYPT
+142 KQDLTFSVPE
-150 PAQDSGKKVAIV
+150 QDSGKKVAIV

-171 AFFLRQNGH
+171 AYFLRKQGH
-180 ACTIFDEYA
+180 ACTIFDEYDK
-189 QLGGMMVFGIPGY
+189 LGGMMVFGIPGY
-202 RTPRSVLEGEI
+202 RTPRSVLDGEI

-229 GTDVSVQELE
+229 GTDVSVEELE
-239 RDYDAIFW
+239 RDYDAILW

-253 GKTLPIPGGDAA
+253 GKKLPIPGGDAP

-280 RLKYLSGR
+280 RLKYISGR
-288 ILVIGAGDTS
+288 ILVIGAGDTA

-308 GNIHNTTQ
+308 GNIKNTTQ

-328 VHDVASVARRN
+328 VHDVASIAKRQ
-339 GADVWVVYRRPIT
+339 GADVWVVYRRPIS
-352 QAPATKHE
+352 QAPATQHE
-360 LDAVIREGV
+360 LDAVIQEGV
-369 EIHDGLSPVEV
+369 EIHDGLSPIEV

-392 VVPVELVNGELKTK
+392 VVPVEEVDGKLCPKE
-406 DGEEFDI
+406 GEEFDI
-413 ECSLIVSATGQT
+413 EFTLIVSATGQT
-425 GDFTGIEE
+425 GDYTGIEE
-433 FDNGHGL
+433 FDNGRGL
-440 MDADKVYQVVGKPGH
+440 MDADKTYQVAGKPGH
-455 FVGGDAIKPHLL
+455 FVAGDAINPHLL
-467 TTAIGQASIAAEGIH
+467 TTAIGQASIAAESLH
-482 HYLMG
+482 HYLMD
-487 KEIPARPK
+487 KEIPSRPK
-495 VDTHHFKLLDEL
+495 IDTHHFKLLEEL
-507 RERELEPTQFDNV
+507 RTRELEPAPFDNEE
-520 DAWGTDAANF
+520 AWGTDSSDF
-530 AVHNYED
+530 AIHNYED
-537 RAATEIA
+537 RSKTEIA
-544 TSDQLHLAYFEQV
+544 THDQLHLAYFEHEL
-557 PMNRRQE
+557 MNRRQE
-564 ANITSEDVLNNFH
+564 ANISAESVLNNFQ

-587 TIDEAK
+587 AVDEAA

-620 KEQRAM
+620 KDQRAM

-650 YIKMGLSY
+650 YIKMGLTY